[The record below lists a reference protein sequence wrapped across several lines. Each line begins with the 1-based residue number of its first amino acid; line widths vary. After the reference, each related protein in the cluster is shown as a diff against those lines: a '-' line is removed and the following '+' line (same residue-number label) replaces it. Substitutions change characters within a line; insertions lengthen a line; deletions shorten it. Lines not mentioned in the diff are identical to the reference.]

1 MNRANNNSLQ
11 DKSFISPP
19 HFFPVKHT
27 FTFISLLPNS
37 WTFMGTFRADC
48 SLAQLFASELCISH
62 SRVHF
67 HFLKKKSSQTSDAV
81 ESSKEFAWL
90 STIYGRVDK
99 KNRSLQNGV
108 SWKIACAD
116 LDTYHRLLFKTS
128 FSFTFRIKTKC
139 AENYFLIFNS
149 HKMHHTPS
157 VVTCAN
163 SLTFYRHQ
171 MQNKSCRKKIFSV
184 GPHLCYGNHYHKV
197 HKDQTTDTIT
207 TLKPCTYVHACTY
220 CMLML
225 QTEIVL
231 IKYCNRWI
239 TLNVSVLW

>member
-1 MNRANNNSLQ
+1 
-11 DKSFISPP
+11 
-19 HFFPVKHT
+19 
-27 FTFISLLPNS
+27 
-37 WTFMGTFRADC
+37 MGTFRADC

-67 HFLKKKSSQTSDAV
+67 HFFFFFFKSSQTSDAV

-99 KNRSLQNGV
+99 KTTTGV
-108 SWKIACAD
+108 YRMVCHEKLHVHVC

-139 AENYFLIFNS
+139 TENYFLIFNS

-157 VVTCAN
+157 LVTCAN

-171 MQNKSCRKKIFSV
+171 MQNKSCRKKYS
-184 GPHLCYGNHYHKV
+184 L
-197 HKDQTTDTIT
+197 
-207 TLKPCTYVHACTY
+207 
-220 CMLML
+220 
-225 QTEIVL
+225 
-231 IKYCNRWI
+231 
-239 TLNVSVLW
+239 